1 MKKFLSLL
9 TVFVLAFT
17 LAVPV
22 GATSSVEMKY
32 DGVSLTNI
40 ETVWDDK
47 VSFPYP
53 FIVPEKPYR
62 LYLIS
67 RLPEVDGHSIRSTG
81 ITNYEMWD
89 YNNGVWE
96 FSDSGTVSEGQIIY
110 NAMIKQVVWTGFNM
124 VRTDGSIYKNATE
137 PVENVCDGSSCPA
150 TDANIDGSCDDCGM
164 TLMSL
169 SRSPVA
175 PDVTGSNKNYVM
187 FYSGNVYKYT
197 VYTSDESYTIRGEE
211 YGARYRTYTD
221 PSVTVQ
227 RYESYDG
234 INWEQTY
241 TGKTANDYP
250 GEIGY
255 ELISS
260 TFDWYTE
267 AGDRFFP
274 VPLWEEVQT
283 VTQGEMGILT
293 SETAGTMR
301 TLVVCG
307 VGLMACL
314 MALSLFGKRWLL
326 FLR

>member
-9 TVFVLAFT
+9 TVFVLAFA

-22 GATSSVEMKY
+22 GATNYGGY
-32 DGVSLTNI
+32 DAPDFSG
-40 ETVWDDK
+40 VWDKSNYPYAYLSKIGGSYELTVTSDPLVYSNGIICPSRNITLMQFA
-47 VSFPYP
+47 VSGGEWF
-53 FIVPEKPYR
+53 E
-62 LYLIS
+62 S
-67 RLPEVDGHSIRSTG
+67 NDGGAGAGTSLVSTSVFKWSNVN
-81 ITNYEMWD
+81 IL
-89 YNNGVWE
+89 
-96 FSDSGTVSEGQIIY
+96 SE
-110 NAMIKQVVWTGFNM
+110 
-124 VRTDGSIYKNATE
+124 DGDVYYSA
-137 PVENVCDGSSCPA
+137 PSCDGSSCPA
-150 TDANIDGSCDDCGM
+150 TDVNIDGICDDCGM
-164 TLMSL
+164 ALMSL

-187 FYSGNVYKYT
+187 FYSGTVYQYT
-197 VYTSDESYTIRGEE
+197 VYTSDSSYTIRGEE
-211 YGARYRTYTD
+211 YGARYRTYLE
-221 PSVTVQ
+221 PSVTATRFQ
-227 RYESYDG
+227 SYDG

-241 TGKTANDYP
+241 NDKTSNDYP
-250 GEIGY
+250 GEIGW

-260 TFDWYTE
+260 TYDWYTE
-267 AGDRFFP
+267 EGDRFFP

-283 VTQGEMGILT
+283 VTQGEMGNLT